1 MPHAEDRA
9 QALHDIAT
17 LANRHGLSL
26 QDIADAMGN
35 GATAHDG
42 SRARGLLVRVLGYV
56 GGTFVFAGVCVFIA
70 LQWDTMTS
78 AGRVVIT
85 LGSGVAAFILA
96 VLAQRD
102 ARFEKATT
110 ALFLIATALEP
121 TGLFVLF
128 DEYGAGG
135 DWRWAVLIV
144 CGTMAAQFG
153 AVFVPLAR
161 STLLLVSVA
170 FAVFFAWTAFD
181 LLDVDGEVIAL
192 VVGTSLVLSATG
204 VDRTRHRTITPAWY
218 LVGATAAL
226 AGLFELVER
235 SPIELVFLLT
245 AAGVVYLS
253 VAVRSRTL
261 LLVATLAILAYTGW
275 FTNEHFADSV
285 GWPIALVAFGL
296 FLIGLSAMALRIDR
310 TYLRS
315 GSPASSPRS
324 RVRSSGEPNDPPMSD
339 TSAR

>member
-1 MPHAEDRA
+1 MPDAEDRA

-17 LANRHGLSL
+17 LAKRHGLSL
-26 QDIADAMGN
+26 QDIAQAM
-35 GATAHDG
+35 DG
-42 SRARGLLVRVLGYV
+42 VASDSGGTRAKGLLVRVLGYI

-70 LQWDTMTS
+70 LQWDAMS
-78 AGRVVIT
+78 PAGRVVIT
-85 LGSGVAAFILA
+85 FGSGVAAFILA

-102 ARFEKATT
+102 VRFEKATT
-110 ALFLIATALEP
+110 ALFLMATALEP

-153 AVFVPLAR
+153 AVFVPLGR

-170 FAVFFAWTAFD
+170 FATFFAWTAFD
-181 LLDVDGEVIAL
+181 LLDVDGDVIAL
-192 VVGTSLVLSATG
+192 VVGASLVLAATG
-204 VDRTRHRTITPAWY
+204 VNRTRHRPITPAWY

-235 SPIELVFLLT
+235 TPIEIGFLLA

-253 VAVRSRTL
+253 VAVQSRTL
-261 LLVATLAILAYTGW
+261 LFVATLAILAYTGW
-275 FTNEHFADSV
+275 FTSEHFADSV
-285 GWPIALVAFGL
+285 GWPIALVVFGL
-296 FLIGLSAMALRIDR
+296 LLIGLSAMAFRIDR
-310 TYLRS
+310 TYLQR
-315 GSPASSPRS
+315 AQAKR
-324 RVRSSGEPNDPPMSD
+324 
-339 TSAR
+339 